1 MADICAVPGTLTLE
15 DAVARVWAALQPV
28 SSREYVALS
37 AAAGRV
43 LAEDIHTPLDL
54 PPFAN
59 AAMDGYALHAED
71 LASEAAL
78 PVIGTSWAGRP
89 YAAPLAAGRCARIF
103 TGAAVPENTAAVV
116 PQERVTREGDSI
128 RLSAPVKP
136 GANIRPQGDEIRVGE
151 RVLAQGQLLTPADL
165 GLCASIGVGEIPV
178 RRRLRVA
185 FLSTGDEL
193 RPVGQPLAHGDIH
206 DSNRYVLHALL
217 AELGVEPVNCGCVAD
232 DPEAMR
238 QAIAAAATQAD
249 MVITT
254 GGASVGEADYIVAML
269 RELGRLEFWQVA
281 IKPGKPV
288 AFGHLGATPFFGLP
302 GNPVAVMVTFRQLVR
317 PALLKLMGRDYQP
330 PLRLTA
336 VSETRIV
343 KAPGRLEFQRGVYR
357 AVGHNDLA
365 VTALVGQGSH
375 RLSSVSRAN
384 CYLVLP
390 QDSAGCEV
398 GARVLIEPF

>member
-1 MADICAVPGTLTLE
+1 MADICAVPGMLTLE
-15 DAVARVWAALQPV
+15 DAVARVLAALQPV
-28 SSREYVALS
+28 AGSEYVALS

-43 LAEDIHTPLDL
+43 LADAIHSPLDL

-71 LASEAAL
+71 LASEVAL

-89 YAAPLAAGRCARIF
+89 YAEPLVAGRCARIF
-103 TGAAVPENTAAVV
+103 TGAAVPEYTAAVV
-116 PQERVTREGDSI
+116 PQERVIREGDSI

-136 GANIRPQGDEIRVGE
+136 GANIRPQGDEIRAGE
-151 RVLAQGQLLTPADL
+151 VLLSQGRFLAPADV
-165 GLCASIGVGEIPV
+165 GLCAAIGLGEVRV

-193 RPVGQPLAHGDIH
+193 RPVGQPLAHGEIH

-238 QAIAAAATQAD
+238 QAIAAAAVQAD
-249 MVITT
+249 LVITT
-254 GGASVGEADYIVAML
+254 GGASVGEADYIVEML
-269 RELGRLEFWQVA
+269 RELGRVAFWQVA

-288 AFGHLGATPFFGLP
+288 VFGSLGATPFFGLP

-317 PALLKLMGRDYQP
+317 PALLTLMGRDYQP
-330 PLRLTA
+330 PPRLAA
-336 VSETRIV
+336 VAETRIV

-357 AVGHNDLA
+357 SVGPGEWA

-390 QDSAGCEV
+390 QDSTGCEV
-398 GARVLIEPF
+398 GERVMIEHF